1 MSDKTWKTAIT
12 SIKPNEIRV
21 RGYRIDELLGRV
33 SLAGGIFLLF
43 HGNLPTPAEERL
55 FDAMLL
61 AGIDHGVTPPSAQAA
76 RIAAS
81 TGAPLNGALA
91 AGVLSI
97 NKHHGAAIEPAMRM
111 FLYAKDLMEAS
122 KKSPEGFAKEY
133 VRQALEQKKRLAG
146 FGHRVH
152 TDDPRTKRLLELAK
166 EAGKDGMYMKL
177 AQLIGAE
184 VSAQMGKPLPL
195 NVDGAIGA
203 LLCELD
209 FPVEVSNFFFILPR
223 VAGMAAHYHEEI
235 TREKP
240 MRNIV
245 SAEAEYDGPAP
256 REMEKK

>member
-1 MSDKTWKTAIT
+1 
-12 SIKPNEIRV
+12 
-21 RGYRIDELLGRV
+21 
-33 SLAGGIFLLF
+33 
-43 HGNLPTPAEERL
+43 
-55 FDAMLL
+55 
-61 AGIDHGVTPPSAQAA
+61 
-76 RIAAS
+76 
-81 TGAPLNGALA
+81 
-91 AGVLSI
+91 
-97 NKHHGAAIEPAMRM
+97 
-111 FLYAKDLMEAS
+111 
-122 KKSPEGFAKEY
+122 
-133 VRQALEQKKRLAG
+133 
-146 FGHRVH
+146 
-152 TDDPRTKRLLELAK
+152 
-166 EAGKDGMYMKL
+166 MYMKL

-240 MRNIV
+240 MRNII

>member
-1 MSDKTWKTAIT
+1 MTDKTWKTAIT

-21 RGYRIDELLGRV
+21 RGYRIDELMGHV

-43 HGNLPTPAEERL
+43 HGRLPSPAEEKL
-55 FDAMLL
+55 YDAMLL
-61 AGIDHGVTPPSAQAA
+61 ASIDHGITPPSAQAA
-76 RIAAS
+76 RISAT
-81 TGAPLNGALA
+81 TGAPLNAALA

-111 FLYAKDLMEAS
+111 FLYAHDLMEAS
-122 KKSPEGFAKEY
+122 KKTPEEFAKEY

-152 TDDPRTKRLLELAK
+152 TDDPRTKRLIELAR
-166 EAGKDGMYMKL
+166 EAGREGPYLKL

-184 VSAQMGKPLPL
+184 VSAQTGKPLPL
-195 NVDGAIGA
+195 NVDGAVAA
-203 LLCELD
+203 LLCELE
-209 FPVEVSNFFFILPR
+209 FPVEVSNFFFLLPR
-223 VAGMAAHYHEEI
+223 VAGMAAHYHEEV

-245 SAEAEYDGPAP
+245 ASEAIYDGPAP
-256 REMEKK
+256 RELEKK